1 MRNGALWGVRLFG
14 VGLVLLGTTGPSAA
28 SDELRRCRNIE
39 SGLERLA
46 CYDALVPTPNS
57 TAAERPSGSWRSSTD
72 VSRFDDSKS
81 VHLATTAREPVSGWP
96 GKVHTPTLHVRCQ
109 ERKTSVYIVFGMSP
123 AVEYGHMGATV
134 QIRTDKD
141 PVRSIRTSKS
151 TDGEA
156 LFLPDAVATVKALFG
171 KQELLVRFT
180 PFNSNPQET
189 SFSVAGLEGAIA
201 PLRETCGW

>member
-1 MRNGALWGVRLFG
+1 MKTADFAGASLPGAALLLFSA
-14 VGLVLLGTTGPSAA
+14 SAA
-28 SDELRRCRNIE
+28 SASTEELRRCRAIE

-46 CYDALVPTPNS
+46 CYDALVPGPAS
-57 TAAERPSGSWRSSTD
+57 TSLERTVGSWRSSTD

-81 VHLATTAREPVSGWP
+81 VHLSTTARETVSGWP

-134 QIRTDKD
+134 QLRTDKD
-141 PVRSIRTSKS
+141 PVRSVRTSKS

-156 LFLPDAVATVKALFG
+156 LFLPDPVATVKSMFG

-189 SFSVAGLEGAIA
+189 SFSVAGLDAAVA

>member
-1 MRNGALWGVRLFG
+1 MTIEGLSGVRLFG
-14 VGLVLLGTTGPSAA
+14 VGVVLLGTTALSGA
-28 SDELRRCRNIE
+28 SEDLRRCRSIE

-46 CYDALVPTPNS
+46 CYDALVPAPGS
-57 TAAERPSGSWRSSTD
+57 TTVERTLGSWRSSTD

-96 GKVHTPTLHVRCQ
+96 GKVYTPTLHVRCQ

-123 AVEYGHMGATV
+123 AVEYGHKGATL

-141 PVRSIRTSKS
+141 PVRSIRTSNS

-156 LFLPDAVATVKALFG
+156 LFLPDPVATVKAMFG
-171 KQELLVRFT
+171 KHELLVRFT